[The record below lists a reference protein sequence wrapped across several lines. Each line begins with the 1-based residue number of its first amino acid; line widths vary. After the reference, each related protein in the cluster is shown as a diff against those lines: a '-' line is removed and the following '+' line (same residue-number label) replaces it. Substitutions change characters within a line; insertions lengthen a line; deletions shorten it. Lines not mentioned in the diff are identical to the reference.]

1 MAGLSLDGD
10 PPFMKSNTIAASNQE
25 VLGYPWE
32 LGVPWQ
38 TKLTHALYLLLAHIY
53 PLAIISC
60 LGPRSSGQSVP
71 WAGSSLSLT
80 ALKYLNKSQKVMEKG
95 KKRTESDK
103 GNWLAALYEKR
114 ESWCLC
120 NASLLEV
127 EGHNSV
133 HLRFFFFSLPI
144 LLTSV
149 SWASLA
155 NTPVAKN

>member
-60 LGPRSSGQSVP
+60 LGPGSSGQSIP
-71 WAGSSLSLT
+71 WASSSLPLT
-80 ALKYLNKSQKVMEKG
+80 ALKYLNKSQKVTEKG
-95 KKRTESDK
+95 KKRTERDK
-103 GNWLAALYEKR
+103 GKWLALYEER
-114 ESWCLC
+114 ESWRLR

-127 EGHNSV
+127 EGHNSG
-133 HLRFFFFSLPI
+133 HLRFVFFSLPN

-149 SWASLA
+149 SWASPA